1 MGLFD
6 QILGTVSNSNQP
18 GGLDNLV
25 NIAMT
30 VKQLGN
36 GVGVDSST
44 MQSILSVVG
53 QQVQSSLQ
61 TKQASDGSESVQDL
75 VNQFAGTSANSQA
88 VDSLFSP
95 DIQAQVAEN
104 AAQVTNLDAN
114 TIQQL
119 LPSLVPLL
127 LSFLQSGGNPLLN
140 KFLDVDGDGDVDIAD
155 AIKLASR
162 FLRI

>member
-6 QILGTVSNSNQP
+6 KILGAINNSNQP

-36 GVGVDSST
+36 GVGANSST

-53 QQVQSSLQ
+53 KQVQSSLQ
-61 TKQASDGSESVQDL
+61 TKQATDGSQAVQDL
-75 VNQFAGTSANSQA
+75 VNQFAGTTANSQA

-95 DIQAQVAEN
+95 EIQAQVAEN
-104 AAQVTNLDAN
+104 AAQKTNLDVN

-140 KFLDVDGDGDVDIAD
+140 QFLDVDGDGDVDIAD